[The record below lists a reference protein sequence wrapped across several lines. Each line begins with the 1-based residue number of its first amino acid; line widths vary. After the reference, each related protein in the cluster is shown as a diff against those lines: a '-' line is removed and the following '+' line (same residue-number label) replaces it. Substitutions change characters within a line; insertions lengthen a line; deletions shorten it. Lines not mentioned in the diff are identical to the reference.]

1 MTDTSTNNGGV
12 NTSHGHLSVRV
23 EGAHPP
29 EVRFSFEQRP
39 SRTAWSVAASIALD
53 AVVIGL
59 VILLGRLH
67 HTLMTSAPIDVM
79 SDQIVWLDQKG
90 PGGGGGGGGNQ
101 TPLPPKPAEIVGKQK
116 ITVPVAP
123 PAPLEAPKPP
133 KAEPDPIQM
142 VMIPAVEQ
150 AAALQDLPGVIAPPG
165 ALNLSLGPGRGGGA
179 GSGSGT
185 GIGSGS
191 GSGLGPGSGGGTG
204 GGTYQPGNGVTSPTP
219 INPIPKPAYTP
230 EAMRARIQG
239 TARIRCVVQP
249 SGVCT
254 NIEIE
259 HSLDPTFGLDQEA
272 VKSVQLWRFKP
283 GLRFGQPVPVQVTID
298 VEFALR

>member
-1 MTDTSTNNGGV
+1 MTDTSTEDVARV

-39 SRTAWSVAASIALD
+39 SRTALSVVASIGLD
-53 AVVIGL
+53 GIVVLL
-59 VILLGRLH
+59 VVLLGRLP
-67 HTLMTSAPIDVM
+67 HTLMTPPINVL

-101 TPLPPKPAEIVGKQK
+101 TPLPPKPAEIIGKQK
-116 ITVPVAP
+116 ITVPVTP
-123 PAPLEAPKPP
+123 PAPVVAPRPP
-133 KAEPDPIQM
+133 KADPDPIQQ
-142 VMIPAVEQ
+142 VVIPALEQ
-150 AAALQDLPGVIAPPG
+150 AAALQNLPGVIAPPG
-165 ALNLSLGPGRGGGA
+165 ALNLSQGPGRGGGA
-179 GSGSGT
+179 GTGSGT
-185 GIGSGS
+185 GIGPGS
-191 GSGLGPGSGGGTG
+191 GSGLGPGFGGGTG
-204 GGTYQPGNGVTSPTP
+204 GGAYQPGNGVTSPIP
-219 INPIPKPAYTP
+219 LNQPKPAYTP

-239 TARIRCVVQP
+239 TARIKCIVQP
-249 SGVCT
+249 NGVCT

-283 GLRFGQPVPVQVTID
+283 GLRFGQAVPVLVTID

>member
-1 MTDTSTNNGGV
+1 MTDTSANAAAET

-29 EVRFSFEQRP
+29 EVRFSFEQQP
-39 SRTAWSVAASIALD
+39 TRTAWSVLASIGVD
-53 AVVIGL
+53 GL
-59 VILLGRLH
+59 VVLLLVLVGRVH
-67 HTLMTSAPIDVM
+67 STMVTPPVNVM
-79 SDQIVWLDQKG
+79 NDQIVWLDEKG
-90 PGGGGGGGGNQ
+90 PGGGGGGGGNE

-116 ITVPVAP
+116 ITVPVTP
-123 PAPLEAPKPP
+123 PAPVEAPKPA
-133 KAEPDPIQM
+133 KVEPDPIQLT
-142 VMIPAVEQ
+142 IPAVTQ

-165 ALNLSLGPGRGGGA
+165 ALNLSQGPGRGGGA
-179 GSGSGT
+179 GTGNGT
-185 GIGSGS
+185 GIGPGS

-204 GGTYQPGNGVTSPTP
+204 GGAYQPGNGVTSPIP
-219 INPIPKPAYTP
+219 LNQPKPAYTP

-239 TARIRCVVQP
+239 TARIKCIVQP
-249 SGVCT
+249 NGICT

-272 VKSVQLWRFKP
+272 IKSVQLWRFKP
-283 GLRFGQPVPVQVTID
+283 GLRFGQPVPVLVTID